1 MCGRVRRSGLEADL
15 VTCGGLPSF
24 CEALTCDDAFYR
36 TLTVP
41 SRTTM
46 NCAMLATARRA
57 SRRGLGALPVPAGPG
72 LVVET
77 VSMGG
82 SCVVPRLCDVAF
94 RAAR

>member
-1 MCGRVRRSGLEADL
+1 
-15 VTCGGLPSF
+15 
-24 CEALTCDDAFYR
+24 
-36 TLTVP
+36 
-41 SRTTM
+41 M

-82 SCVVPRLCDVAF
+82 SCVVPRLCDAAF